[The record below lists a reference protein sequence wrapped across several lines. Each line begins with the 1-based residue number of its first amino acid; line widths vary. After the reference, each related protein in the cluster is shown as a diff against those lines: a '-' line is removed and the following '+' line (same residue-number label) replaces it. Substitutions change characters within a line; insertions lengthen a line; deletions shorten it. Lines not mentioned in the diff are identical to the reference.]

1 MTVKRM
7 QNTHGKAQIEW
18 VKNSKLFHK
27 HNASIPP
34 HSNFN
39 KIKDKRNIKK
49 LQKPNTKTNSTNTKN
64 QNQKDIFRKIFII
77 VALK

>member
-49 LQKPNTKTNSTNTKN
+49 L
-64 QNQKDIFRKIFII
+64 
-77 VALK
+77 